1 MNLLIGLVL
10 PIISYSSLCSI
21 RLNGDRSRDGFRWGK
36 KRLLNAC
43 RGLWGSVSLMRCF
56 GLSLNAFSSPSTFP
70 ILALLSLGEA
80 RRRGSWCGVQR
91 PRFQDQPEQALLTT
105 SCVTRPSNPPS
116 QSTRFL
122 LCKMETTVGCVLHG
136 WEEVNEITPEKSR
149 ARCLAQSGGQISNIS
164 CYSYYWHV
172 THLFLF
178 YH

>member
-56 GLSLNAFSSPSTFP
+56 GLSLNAFSSPSTSP

-91 PRFQDQPEQALLTT
+91 PRFQDQPE
-105 SCVTRPSNPPS
+105 PSTAHHKLCGPAKQPPFS
-116 QSTRFL
+116 EHAIPPLQNGNDSR
-122 LCKMETTVGCVLHG
+122 LCPPWLGRG
-136 WEEVNEITPEKSR
+136 
-149 ARCLAQSGGQISNIS
+149 
-164 CYSYYWHV
+164 
-172 THLFLF
+172 
-178 YH
+178 